1 MYFDYKL
8 LIWFILL
15 ELLKELDT
23 LSYDLILKEVKKFKS
38 EYELFQKM
46 VNRRNFK
53 PKTISVSIKI
63 NIYSL
68 SVK

>member
-8 LIWFILL
+8 LIWFIVL

-23 LSYDLILKEVKKFKS
+23 LSYDLILKEVKKLKS

-46 VNRRNFK
+46 VNRKKIQSKNH
-53 PKTISVSIKI
+53 IS
-63 NIYSL
+63 NYQN
-68 SVK
+68 

>member
-8 LIWFILL
+8 LIWYIVL

-23 LSYDLILKEVKKFKS
+23 LSYDLILKEVKKLKS

-46 VNRRNFK
+46 VNRKKIQSKNH
-53 PKTISVSIKI
+53 IS
-63 NIYSL
+63 NYQN
-68 SVK
+68 

>member
-8 LIWFILL
+8 LIWFIVL

-23 LSYDLILKEVKKFKS
+23 LSCDLILKEVKKLKS

-46 VNRRNFK
+46 VNRKKIQSKNH
-53 PKTISVSIKI
+53 IS
-63 NIYSL
+63 NYQN
-68 SVK
+68 

>member
-8 LIWFILL
+8 LIWYIVL

-23 LSYDLILKEVKKFKS
+23 LSYDLILKEVKKLRS

-46 VNRRNFK
+46 VNRKKIQSKNH
-53 PKTISVSIKI
+53 IS
-63 NIYSL
+63 NYQN
-68 SVK
+68 

>member
-8 LIWFILL
+8 LIWYIVL

-23 LSYDLILKEVKKFKS
+23 LSYDLILKEVKKLRS

-46 VNRRNFK
+46 VNRKKFQTKNH
-53 PKTISVSIKI
+53 IS
-63 NIYSL
+63 NYQN
-68 SVK
+68 

>member
-8 LIWFILL
+8 LIWYIVL

-23 LSYDLILKEVKKFKS
+23 LSYDLILKEVKKLRS

-46 VNRRNFK
+46 VNRKKIQTKNH
-53 PKTISVSIKI
+53 IS
-63 NIYSL
+63 NYQN
-68 SVK
+68 

>member
-8 LIWFILL
+8 LIWFIVL

-23 LSYDLILKEVKKFKS
+23 LSYDLILKEVKKLKS

-46 VNRRNFK
+46 ANRKKFQT
-53 PKTISVSIKI
+53 KTISVIIKI

>member
-8 LIWFILL
+8 LIWFIVL

-23 LSYDLILKEVKKFKS
+23 LSYDLILKEIKKLKS

-46 VNRRNFK
+46 VNRKKIQSKNH
-53 PKTISVSIKI
+53 IS
-63 NIYSL
+63 NYQN
-68 SVK
+68 

>member
-8 LIWFILL
+8 LIWFIVL

-23 LSYDLILKEVKKFKS
+23 LSYDLILKEVKKLKS

-46 VNRRNFK
+46 VNGKKIQTKNH
-53 PKTISVSIKI
+53 IS
-63 NIYSL
+63 NYQN
-68 SVK
+68 

>member
-8 LIWFILL
+8 LIWFIVL

-23 LSYDLILKEVKKFKS
+23 LSYDLILKEVKKLKS

-46 VNRRNFK
+46 VYRKKIQSKNH
-53 PKTISVSIKI
+53 IS
-63 NIYSL
+63 NYQN
-68 SVK
+68 

>member
-8 LIWFILL
+8 LSWFIVL

-23 LSYDLILKEVKKFKS
+23 LSYDLILKEVKKLRS

-46 VNRRNFK
+46 VNRKKIQTKNH
-53 PKTISVSIKI
+53 IS
-63 NIYSL
+63 NYQN
-68 SVK
+68 

>member
-8 LIWFILL
+8 LIWFIVL

-23 LSYDLILKEVKKFKS
+23 LSYDLILKEVKKLKS

-46 VNRRNFK
+46 VNRKKFQNK
-53 PKTISVSIKI
+53 NHIS
-63 NIYSL
+63 NYQN
-68 SVK
+68 

>member
-8 LIWFILL
+8 LSWFIVL

-23 LSYDLILKEVKKFKS
+23 LSYDLILKEVKKLKS

-46 VNRRNFK
+46 VNRKKIQSKNH
-53 PKTISVSIKI
+53 IS
-63 NIYSL
+63 NYQN
-68 SVK
+68 

>member
-8 LIWFILL
+8 LSWFIVL

-23 LSYDLILKEVKKFKS
+23 LSYDLILKEVKKLKS

-46 VNRRNFK
+46 LKRKKF
-53 PKTISVSIKI
+53 
-63 NIYSL
+63 
-68 SVK
+68 

>member
-8 LIWFILL
+8 LIWFIIL

-23 LSYDLILKEVKKFKS
+23 LSYDLILKEVKKLKS

-46 VNRRNFK
+46 VNRKKFQTKNH
-53 PKTISVSIKI
+53 ISNYQNK
-63 NIYSL
+63 YL
-68 SVK
+68 FPLR

>member
-8 LIWFILL
+8 LIWFIVL

-23 LSYDLILKEVKKFKS
+23 LSYDLILKEVKYLRS

-46 VNRRNFK
+46 VKRK
-53 PKTISVSIKI
+53 KI
-63 NIYSL
+63 
-68 SVK
+68 

>member
-8 LIWFILL
+8 LIWFIVL

-23 LSYDLILKEVKKFKS
+23 LSYDLILKEVKKLKS

-46 VNRRNFK
+46 VNRNK
-53 PKTISVSIKI
+53 IQTKNHIS
-63 NIYSL
+63 NYQN
-68 SVK
+68 